1 MGKRVCDQDIAVN
14 KCYGKMRKANPN
26 SVMSFLF
33 LAKFFPEDVAEELIQ
48 EVTQHLFFL
57 QVKQSIL
64 NMDIHCP
71 AEVSVLL
78 ASYAVQAKYGDFT
91 DTFNRIGKLDV
102 EELLPRGVLEQYQM
116 TPQMWQDKIR
126 IWYEDHKGMTRDEAE
141 TEYLKIAQDL
151 EMYGVNYF
159 LISNKK
165 ESELWLG
172 VTALGLNVYEKENKL
187 SPRITFSWS
196 EIRNISYD
204 DKKFTIR
211 PIEKHAS
218 SFCFYSSKSRLN
230 KLILGIFKLINLNY
244 SI

>member
-1 MGKRVCDQDIAVN
+1 MNKRVCDQDIAIQKRNNNNN
-14 KCYGKMRKANPN
+14 KMKKSNTD
-26 SVMSFLF
+26 SIMSFLF

-78 ASYAVQAKYGDFT
+78 ASYAVQAKYGDYT
-91 DTFNRIGKLDV
+91 DTINGMGKLDV

-116 TPQMWQDKIR
+116 TAQMWQDKIR

-196 EIRNISYD
+196 EIHNISYD
-204 DKKFTIR
+204 DKKFIIR
-211 PIEKHAS
+211 PIEKSSS
-218 SFCFYSSKSRLN
+218 SFHFYSSKSRLN
-230 KLILGIFKLINLNY
+230 KLILGNVNF